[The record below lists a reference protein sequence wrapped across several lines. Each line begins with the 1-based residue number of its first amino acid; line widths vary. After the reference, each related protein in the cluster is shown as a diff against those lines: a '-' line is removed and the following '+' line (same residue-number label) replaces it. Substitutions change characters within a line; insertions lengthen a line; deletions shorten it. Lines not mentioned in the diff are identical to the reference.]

1 MPKAKEPA
9 EPIKPT
15 EYTPELGERLC
26 ERMLQPNGD
35 KSVTSLRAACLQADL
50 PDVDRVMRWLAK
62 GRAEEAGEF
71 ADFVKLYDEAKRLQ
85 AEIGAAEVV
94 EISDDV
100 AATTE
105 AVQRAKLRVSTRQ
118 WYAEKLLPKVYGN
131 RQEITGSLTVS
142 HEQAL
147 DALR

>member
-100 AATTE
+100 AA
-105 AVQRAKLRVSTRQ
+105 ARRRFSGPSSACRRASGTPKSCSRRCTATDRRSRLR
-118 WYAEKLLPKVYGN
+118 
-131 RQEITGSLTVS
+131 
-142 HEQAL
+142 
-147 DALR
+147 